1 VAMQGK
7 TVIVTGAAMGI
18 GRFIASTFA
27 NDGADVVI
35 ADIEDQGLDSVAG
48 ELSALGGG
56 VLAQKTDVRDE
67 DQVGRLVNDTIQ
79 RFGRIDALVNN
90 AGIVPHFQW
99 GGTRWP
105 AIRDLDKAFWDKVLD
120 TNLGGTMLC
129 TKHVL
134 PHMEQQGSGHVVN
147 LYGGGRGTGASP
159 YVVSKEAIRYFT
171 AYVAEEERERNVCVV
186 VLSPGAAIATERAP
200 EEARQRMPG
209 PDLAG
214 NRFVLAAQAPMEMS
228 GHLLDL
234 KDDHLEIVSR

>member
-1 VAMQGK
+1 MVMQGK

-18 GRFIASTFA
+18 GRFIAQTFA
-27 NDGADVVI
+27 KDGANVVI
-35 ADIEDQGLDSVAG
+35 ADVEEEGLAAVSQ
-48 ELSALGGG
+48 ELRGLGAE

-67 DQVGRLVNDTIQ
+67 AEVQRLVQATVGQ
-79 RFGRIDALVNN
+79 FGRVDALVNN

-99 GGTRWP
+99 GGPRWP
-105 AIRDLDKAFWDKVLD
+105 AIKDLDKAFWDKVLD

-134 PHMEQQGSGHVVN
+134 PQMEQQGSGHVVN

-159 YVVSKEAIRYFT
+159 YVISKEAIRYFT
-171 AYVAEEERERNVCVV
+171 AYVAEEEREHNVCIV

-200 EEARQRMPG
+200 DEARRRMPG
-209 PDLAG
+209 PELAA
-214 NRFVLAAQAPMEMS
+214 NRFVLAAQVGMEMS

-234 KDDHLEIVSR
+234 KDGRLEIAG

>member
-1 VAMQGK
+1 MVMQGQV
-7 TVIVTGAAMGI
+7 VIVTGAAMGI
-18 GRFIASTFA
+18 GRYIAQTFA
-27 NDGADVVI
+27 KEGARVVI
-35 ADIEDQGLDSVAG
+35 GDIEDDGLNSVSG
-48 ELSALGGG
+48 ELRDLGAE
-56 VLAQKTDVRDE
+56 VLAQKTNVREEADV
-67 DQVGRLVNDTIQ
+67 QRLVQATID

-99 GGTRWP
+99 GGPRWP
-105 AIRDLDKAFWDKVLD
+105 GIRDLEKAFWDKVLD

-134 PHMEQQGSGHVVN
+134 PQMERQGSGHVIN
-147 LYGGGRGTGASP
+147 LYGGGRGTGSSP
-159 YVVSKEAIRYFT
+159 YVISKEAIRHFT
-171 AYVAEEERERNVCVV
+171 ASVAEEEREHNICVV

-214 NRFVLAAQAPMEMS
+214 NRFVLAAQVGMEMS

-234 KDDHLEIVSR
+234 KDGQLEIVS